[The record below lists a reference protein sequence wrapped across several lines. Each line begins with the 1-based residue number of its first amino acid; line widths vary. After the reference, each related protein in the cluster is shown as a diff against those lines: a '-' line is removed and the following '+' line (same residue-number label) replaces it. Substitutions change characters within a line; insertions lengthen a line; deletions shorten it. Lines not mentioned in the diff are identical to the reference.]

1 MTNEKSPIFSSNR
14 MPVKIFTGNSNMSLA
29 SEICQYLGGQ
39 LGKAKVSRFSDGEIR
54 VEIEES
60 VRGADVYVVQS
71 TSSPVNDHLM
81 ELLLMIDA
89 LKRASAGSISAV
101 IPYFG
106 YARQDRKAAPR
117 APISARLVADLI
129 EQAGATRVI
138 SMELHANQ
146 IQGFFQSPVD
156 HLYSSPIIVPYL
168 QTIDFQNPV
177 VVSPDVGGVERARA
191 YSKKLG
197 VGLAIVDKRRSS
209 PNAAEAMH
217 VIGDVHQKDVILV
230 DDMIDT
236 AGTLVKAAEI
246 LQKHGALRVF
256 AVATH
261 AVFSGPAIQ
270 RLTESA
276 ALHQVIVTNTIP
288 LTEAGQQC
296 SKIKVLSA
304 ASVFGES
311 IRRIHDLTSVSSL
324 FD

>member
-1 MTNEKSPIFSSNR
+1 MLYYATVLDSQSRSIADRAFVNA
-14 MPVKIFTGNSNMSLA
+14 A
-29 SEICQYLGGQ
+29 SEAVDRSC
-39 LGKAKVSRFSDGEIR
+39 
-54 VEIEES
+54 
-60 VRGADVYVVQS
+60 VQIK
-71 TSSPVNDHLM
+71 NL
-81 ELLLMIDA
+81 EC
-89 LKRASAGSISAV
+89 
-101 IPYFG
+101 
-106 YARQDRKAAPR
+106 
-117 APISARLVADLI
+117 
-129 EQAGATRVI
+129 
-138 SMELHANQ
+138 ELHSALTDCKTLTVG
-146 IQGFFQSPVD
+146 I
-156 HLYSSPIIVPYL
+156 SSL
-168 QTIDFQNPV
+168 
-177 VVSPDVGGVERARA
+177 
-191 YSKKLG
+191 
-197 VGLAIVDKRRSS
+197 
-209 PNAAEAMH
+209 EASC
-217 VIGDVHQKDVILV
+217 VHQKDVILV